1 MKVCFTGLMEQAAT
15 FEAAQ
20 GVAAGQPVKVTE
32 SGKVSPCAENDI
44 PCGVAMNVH
53 GEYAA
58 VQLAGYV
65 KVPYTGNVAVGYQ
78 KIAANGAGGVTVS
91 DTGRQL
97 LNVDI
102 DTTASVCGILL

>member
-1 MKVCFTGLMEQAAT
+1 MKVCFTGLMEQEAT
-15 FEAAQ
+15 FEAAA

-32 SGKVSPCAENDI
+32 SGKVSSCAENDL
-44 PCGVAMNVH
+44 PCGVAVSLR
-53 GEYAA
+53 GGYAA

-65 KVPYTGNVAVGYQ
+65 KLPYTGSVAVGYQ

-97 LNVDI
+97 LVMDVD
-102 DTTASVCGILL
+102 TASLVCGILL